1 MDGKTAKSH
10 ISLFPFIECFFPQ
23 VYRGTWTYPGGPE
36 GRRGEIW
43 ELEILIFKILLG
55 FHKIFKIFKILPG
68 FHNPKL
74 GQHAANVTL
83 RDTRERDRA
92 ETESLKLLELPTVAY
107 YRGTVQNP
115 KTCSPRER
123 PYLNYSSFRT
133 LLRGGNAWPDRM

>member
-1 MDGKTAKSH
+1 MRTRNPDLQDPSR
-10 ISLFPFIECFFPQ
+10 ISQDLQDLQDPS
-23 VYRGTWTYPGGPE
+23 R
-36 GRRGEIW
+36 
-43 ELEILIFKILLG
+43 
-55 FHKIFKIFKILPG
+55 

-133 LLRGGNAWPDRM
+133 LLRGGNA